1 MCDQQHGE
9 KARNGQTGHTMVEV
23 RQHRQTACTHYHSSL
38 NSQVESYCRSTERD
52 FGLSFLLE
60 LELINVP
67 CLESDR

>member
-1 MCDQQHGE
+1 MCDQQHRE
-9 KARNGQTGHTMVEV
+9 KPRNGQTGHAVVEV
-23 RQHRQTACTHYHSSL
+23 RQHRHTACTHYHSSL
-38 NSQVESYCRSTERD
+38 NSQVESHCSCTETH